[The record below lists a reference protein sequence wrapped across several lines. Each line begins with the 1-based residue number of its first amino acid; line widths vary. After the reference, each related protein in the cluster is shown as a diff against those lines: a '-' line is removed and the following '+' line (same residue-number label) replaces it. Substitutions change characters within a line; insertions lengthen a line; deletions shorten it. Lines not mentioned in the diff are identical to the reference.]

1 MKVFISQKMG
11 GKLSEEIEEA
21 RSRAT
26 KEIKAM
32 YGEDTEIIDTFFKDS
47 DRTPLE
53 LLGES
58 IKLMSDADL
67 VVFIY
72 DWQEEYESYCLKNG
86 LCICEES
93 AEQFVHHKDEEL
105 DKAIENGEA

>member
-47 DRTPLE
+47 NGTPLE

-72 DWQEEYESYCLKNG
+72 DWQEGRGCLVEYETAKLYGKKIIIIS
-86 LCICEES
+86 
-93 AEQFVHHKDEEL
+93 
-105 DKAIENGEA
+105 

>member
-11 GKLSEEIEEA
+11 GKLSKEIEEA

-72 DWQEEYESYCLKNG
+72 DWQEGRGCLIEYETAKLYGKKIIVLS
-86 LCICEES
+86 
-93 AEQFVHHKDEEL
+93 
-105 DKAIENGEA
+105 

>member
-21 RSRAT
+21 RDRAT

-32 YGEDTEIIDTFFKDS
+32 YGEDIEIIDTFLKDS
-47 DRTPLE
+47 SGTPLE

-72 DWQEEYESYCLKNG
+72 DWQEGRGCLVEYEV
-86 LCICEES
+86 
-93 AEQFVHHKDEEL
+93 AELYGKKIIIL
-105 DKAIENGEA
+105 S

>member
-11 GKLSEEIEEA
+11 GKLSKEIEEA
-21 RSRAT
+21 RDRAT

-32 YGEDTEIIDTFFKDS
+32 YGEDIEIIDTFFKDS
-47 DRTPLE
+47 NGTPLE

-72 DWQEEYESYCLKNG
+72 DWQEGRGCLVEHKV
-86 LCICEES
+86 
-93 AEQFVHHKDEEL
+93 AELYGKKIVVL
-105 DKAIENGEA
+105 S

>member
-11 GKLSEEIEEA
+11 GKLSKEIEEA
-21 RSRAT
+21 RDRAT

-32 YGEDTEIIDTFFKDS
+32 YGEDIEIIDTFFKDS
-47 DRTPLE
+47 NGTSLE

-72 DWQEEYESYCLKNG
+72 DWQEGRGCLVEHKV
-86 LCICEES
+86 
-93 AEQFVHHKDEEL
+93 AELYGKKIIVL
-105 DKAIENGEA
+105 S

>member
-21 RSRAT
+21 RGRAT

-32 YGEDTEIIDTFFKDS
+32 FGEDIEIIDTFFKDS
-47 DRTPLE
+47 GRPPIE

-72 DWQEEYESYCLKNG
+72 DWHNGRGCL
-86 LCICEES
+86 IEHEV
-93 AEQFVHHKDEEL
+93 AELYGKRIMEL
-105 DKAIENGEA
+105 K

>member
-11 GKLSEEIEEA
+11 GKLSKEIEEA
-21 RSRAT
+21 RDRAT

-32 YGEDTEIIDTFFKDS
+32 YGEDTEIIDTFFKDNNG
-47 DRTPLE
+47 TPLE

-72 DWQEEYESYCLKNG
+72 DWQEGRGCLVEYKV
-86 LCICEES
+86 
-93 AEQFVHHKDEEL
+93 AELYGKKIIVL
-105 DKAIENGEA
+105 S

>member
-11 GKLSEEIEEA
+11 GKLSKEIEEA
-21 RSRAT
+21 RDRAT

-32 YGEDTEIIDTFFKDS
+32 YGEDIEIIDTFFKDS
-47 DRTPLE
+47 NGTPLE

-72 DWQEEYESYCLKNG
+72 DWQEGRGCLV
-86 LCICEES
+86 EHRV
-93 AEQFVHHKDEEL
+93 AELYGKKIIVL
-105 DKAIENGEA
+105 S

>member
-11 GKLSEEIEEA
+11 GKLSKEIEEA
-21 RSRAT
+21 RDRAT

-32 YGEDTEIIDTFFKDS
+32 YGEDIEIIDTFFKDS
-47 DRTPLE
+47 NGTPLE

-72 DWQEEYESYCLKNG
+72 DWQEGRGCLVEHKV
-86 LCICEES
+86 
-93 AEQFVHHKDEEL
+93 AELYGKKIIVL
-105 DKAIENGEA
+105 S

>member
-72 DWQEEYESYCLKNG
+72 DWQEGRGCLIEYET
-86 LCICEES
+86 
-93 AEQFVHHKDEEL
+93 AELYGKKIVVL
-105 DKAIENGEA
+105 S

>member
-11 GKLSEEIEEA
+11 GKLSKEIEEA
-21 RSRAT
+21 RDRAT

-47 DRTPLE
+47 NGTPLE

-72 DWQEEYESYCLKNG
+72 DWYEGRGCLV
-86 LCICEES
+86 EHEV
-93 AEQFVHHKDEEL
+93 AELYGKKMSV
-105 DKAIENGEA
+105 IV

>member
-11 GKLSEEIEEA
+11 GKLSKEIEEA
-21 RSRAT
+21 RDRAT

-32 YGEDTEIIDTFFKDS
+32 YGEDTEIIDTFCKDS
-47 DRTPLE
+47 NGTPLE

-72 DWQEEYESYCLKNG
+72 DWQEGRGCLVEYKV
-86 LCICEES
+86 
-93 AEQFVHHKDEEL
+93 AELYGKKIIVL
-105 DKAIENGEA
+105 S

>member
-21 RSRAT
+21 RDRAT

-32 YGEDTEIIDTFFKDS
+32 YGEDIEIIDTFFKDS
-47 DRTPLE
+47 NGTPIE

-72 DWQEEYESYCLKNG
+72 DWYDGRGCLVEHKV
-86 LCICEES
+86 
-93 AEQFVHHKDEEL
+93 AELYGKKISVL
-105 DKAIENGEA
+105 V

>member
-21 RSRAT
+21 RDRAT

-32 YGEDTEIIDTFFKDS
+32 YGEDIEIIDTFFKDS
-47 DRTPLE
+47 NGTPIE

-72 DWQEEYESYCLKNG
+72 DWQEGRGCLVEYEV
-86 LCICEES
+86 
-93 AEQFVHHKDEEL
+93 AELYGKKIRVL
-105 DKAIENGEA
+105 S

>member
-11 GKLSEEIEEA
+11 GKLSKEIEEA
-21 RSRAT
+21 RDRAT

-47 DRTPLE
+47 NRTPLE

-72 DWQEEYESYCLKNG
+72 DWQEGRGCLVEYKV
-86 LCICEES
+86 
-93 AEQFVHHKDEEL
+93 AELYGKKIIVL
-105 DKAIENGEA
+105 S

>member
-11 GKLSEEIEEA
+11 GKLSKEIEEA
-21 RSRAT
+21 RDRAT

-32 YGEDTEIIDTFFKDS
+32 YGEDTEIIDTFFNDS
-47 DRTPLE
+47 NGTPLE

-72 DWQEEYESYCLKNG
+72 DWQEGRGCLVEYKVAG
-86 LCICEES
+86 LYGKKIIVLS
-93 AEQFVHHKDEEL
+93 
-105 DKAIENGEA
+105 

>member
-32 YGEDTEIIDTFFKDS
+32 YGEDTEIIDTFFKDNNG
-47 DRTPLE
+47 TPLE

-72 DWQEEYESYCLKNG
+72 DWQEGRGCLVEYKV
-86 LCICEES
+86 
-93 AEQFVHHKDEEL
+93 AELYGKKIIVL
-105 DKAIENGEA
+105 S

>member
-21 RSRAT
+21 RDRAT

-47 DRTPLE
+47 NGTPLE

-72 DWQEEYESYCLKNG
+72 DWQEGRGCLIEYETAKLYGKKIIVLS
-86 LCICEES
+86 
-93 AEQFVHHKDEEL
+93 
-105 DKAIENGEA
+105 

>member
-11 GKLSEEIEEA
+11 RKLSKEIEVA
-21 RSRAT
+21 RDRAT

-47 DRTPLE
+47 NGTPLE

-72 DWQEEYESYCLKNG
+72 DWQEGRGCLVEYKV
-86 LCICEES
+86 
-93 AEQFVHHKDEEL
+93 AELYGKKIIVL
-105 DKAIENGEA
+105 S

>member
-11 GKLSEEIEEA
+11 GKLSKEIEEA
-21 RSRAT
+21 RDRAT

-32 YGEDTEIIDTFFKDS
+32 YGEDIEIIDTFFKDS
-47 DRTPLE
+47 NGTPLE

-72 DWQEEYESYCLKNG
+72 DWQEGRGCLV
-86 LCICEES
+86 EHRV
-93 AEQFVHHKDEEL
+93 AELYGKKIMVL
-105 DKAIENGEA
+105 S